1 MIGKVLSQFEITLNG
16 SGQNG
21 NIDFEQPNN
30 LISVITEW
38 SGADATDGTIE
49 FYIGEKTSLNA
60 VSKLG
65 STVTINAANSSLN
78 VDIKNYEGFLRRL
91 RYVYTPNAN
100 TEGTAKITIF
110 SRD

>member
-16 SGQNG
+16 SAQDG

-30 LISVITEW
+30 FIGIITEW
-38 SGADATDGTIE
+38 SGADATDGTID

-60 VSKLG
+60 IDKLG
-65 STVTINAANSSLN
+65 STVTIGSANSFLKGN
-78 VDIKNYEGFLRRL
+78 LKNYLGFLRRI

-100 TEGTAKITIF
+100 TEGTATITIF